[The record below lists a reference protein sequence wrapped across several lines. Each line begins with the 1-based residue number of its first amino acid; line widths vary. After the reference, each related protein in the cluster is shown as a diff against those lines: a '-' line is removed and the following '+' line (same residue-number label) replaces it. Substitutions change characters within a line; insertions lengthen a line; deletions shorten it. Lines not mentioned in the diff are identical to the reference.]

1 MYSSYYGM
9 SCNPFLSD
17 NNILYKSRDYQECY
31 SRLNYLK
38 EVRGLGVILG
48 DPGLG
53 KTYILNA
60 FIESLNKDLY
70 KIIYLTAKDDYNLFE
85 FYKELANQ
93 LNISV
98 GACYKC
104 DLYKNIQNEIQRL
117 VKHQRIEPIIIIDD
131 AHCISNEILLNLKIL
146 LDFDEDQKDYTTLI
160 LCGCPELK
168 ERLIKKNYE
177 TIYQRIIVNYQLHG
191 LSREEVK
198 EYVETRFKIANIT
211 TPIFTATALNAL
223 YNVSKAIPRRLN
235 NLILNCLMLGYQ
247 NKKQLLDEEI
257 VRNAKNELDL

>member
-9 SCNPFLSD
+9 SCNPFL
-17 NNILYKSRDYQECY
+17 NNNSILYKSKDYQECY

-38 EVRGLGVILG
+38 EVKGLGVILA

-60 FIESLNKDLY
+60 FIETLNKDLY
-70 KIIYLTAKDDYNLFE
+70 KVIYFTAKNNYNLFD

-131 AHCISNEILLNLKIL
+131 AHCLSNEVLINLKIL
-146 LDFDEDQKDYTTLI
+146 LILHLI
-160 LCGCPELK
+160 
-168 ERLIKKNYE
+168 
-177 TIYQRIIVNYQLHG
+177 
-191 LSREEVK
+191 
-198 EYVETRFKIANIT
+198 
-211 TPIFTATALNAL
+211 
-223 YNVSKAIPRRLN
+223 N
-235 NLILNCLMLGYQ
+235 NEHH
-247 NKKQLLDEEI
+247 LL
-257 VRNAKNELDL
+257 

>member
-9 SCNPFLSD
+9 SCNPFLNK
-17 NNILYKSRDYQECY
+17 NNILYKNRDYQECNA
-31 SRLNYLK
+31 RLNYLK
-38 EVRGLGVILG
+38 EVKGLGVILA

-60 FIESLNKDLY
+60 FIENLNKDLY
-70 KIIYLTAKDDYNLFE
+70 KVIYITAKNNYNLFD

-117 VKHQRIEPIIIIDD
+117 VKHQRIEPIIVIDD
-131 AHCISNEILLNLKIL
+131 AHFLSNEILINLKIL
-146 LDFDEDQKDYTTLI
+146 LDFDEDQKDYTTMI

-177 TIYQRIIVNYQLHG
+177 TIYQRIIVNYQLQG

-211 TPIFTATALNAL
+211 TPIFTTPALNAL

-235 NLILNCLMLGYQ
+235 NLVLNCLMLGYQ

-257 VRNAKNELDL
+257 VRKAKNELDL